1 MTEQPILYEDAVM
14 RILRQA
20 GEPISNARFTG
31 LGEEIYGEAWSSL
44 NQIRL
49 HCIRTAMRTL
59 GIVSHPRRGLWGLMP
74 DAEDQFSR
82 WDDLGANAIWN
93 EHIRIT
99 RGVKEHVASRPTA
112 QPEDRRAELLA
123 LTKKLVE
130 SWGPPGYE
138 HRIRGL
144 IRAEVADLAD
154 EMQVDG
160 LGNLLCRVGKGG
172 KKVLVAAHMDEI
184 GLMANYREKGSG
196 YLRFINLGGLR
207 ADTLNGN
214 RVLFED
220 GTVGVIAV
228 QEGGGK
234 KLSDFYIDVQAGD
247 GGNAMQIGQP
257 AGFMREMQVR
267 GQRIIAKSLDNRI
280 GCAVAIETMRR
291 LQRKTPNEIIFAFTV
306 QEEVGLRGARAAAQG
321 ANPDL
326 GIAIDVT
333 GSGDQIRGR
342 KMHVKLGDGAAIKVH
357 DPGLI
362 VPPAI
367 KNWMIERCEADG
379 IPYQLELLAGGTTD
393 ASAIQMADAGVP
405 SGCVSIPTRYLHTTS
420 ETVDIGDVQACVDLL
435 TGLLANEIAI

>member
-1 MTEQPILYEDAVM
+1 MTVQPIQYEDAVM

-20 GEPISNARFTG
+20 GEPISNREFTR
-31 LGEEIYGEAWSSL
+31 LGEDIYGEAWSSL

-49 HCIRTAMRTL
+49 HCIRSAMRTL

-74 DAEDQFSR
+74 DADAQFAR
-82 WDDLGANAIWN
+82 WDGKSTSSIWN
-93 EHIRIT
+93 EHIRLT
-99 RGVKEHVASRPTA
+99 RGEKQPAAAMPAA
-112 QPEDRRAELLA
+112 QPKDRREELLA
-123 LTKKLVE
+123 LTRKLVE
-130 SWGPPGYE
+130 CWGPPGYE
-138 HRIRGL
+138 HRIREV
-144 IRAEVADLAD
+144 IREEVADLAD
-154 EMQVDG
+154 EIRVDG

-172 KKVLVAAHMDEI
+172 KKVLIAAHMDEI
-184 GLMANYREKGSG
+184 GLMANYQERDSG

-207 ADTLNGN
+207 KDTLNGN

-220 GTVGVIAV
+220 GSVGVIAV

-234 KLSDFYIDVQAGD
+234 KFSDFYIDVQRGEPGHA
-247 GGNAMQIGQP
+247 APVGQP
-257 AGFMREMQVR
+257 AGFMREMQIR

-291 LQRKTPNEIIFAFTV
+291 LQRETPNEIIFAFTV
-306 QEEVGLRGARAAAQG
+306 QEEVGLRGARTAAQG
-321 ANPDL
+321 ARPDL

-342 KMHVKLGDGAAIKVH
+342 KMHVKLGGGAAIKVH

-367 KNWMIERCEADG
+367 KNWMIERCESEG

-405 SGCVSIPTRYLHTTS
+405 SGCISIPTRYLHTTS

-435 TGLLANEIAI
+435 TGLLANAITI